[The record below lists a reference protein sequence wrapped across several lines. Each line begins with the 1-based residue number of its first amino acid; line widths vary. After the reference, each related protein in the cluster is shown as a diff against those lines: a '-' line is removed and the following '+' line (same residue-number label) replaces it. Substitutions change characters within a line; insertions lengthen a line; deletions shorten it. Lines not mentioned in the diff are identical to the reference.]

1 MGFAKSPS
9 LPDFRNFGVVL
20 RVVVVAE
27 SLRFS
32 VLLATEPGGLSGAF
46 SGFVLQGVLFEPV
59 LLTVTG
65 FLACVSPALL
75 RRTYRCGVM
84 FVLSVVPLLALA
96 WHAALGWALSAPMG
110 DPFRVVWVALATAG
124 VVLFYFNWRH
134 HRLSPA
140 WAESR
145 LMALQARI
153 QPHFLFNSLNSV
165 LSLVRDEPRRAEE
178 MLHDLSDLL
187 RALLADS
194 RSLVPLQHELTVAR
208 AYVAVEGV
216 RFGPRLRVRW
226 LCDAAPG
233 DALVPPLLL
242 QPLVENAVRHGVEP
256 CVDGA
261 EITVEAY
268 EDGGYLTL
276 FVRNPV
282 PPPGRGI
289 QASNGNHM
297 AMDNIRERLDLHFDA
312 EARFKTYTSSEGEY
326 VVQIRLPVRRVP
338 ASASGGNAVA

>member
-1 MGFAKSPS
+1 MSSPLLPV
-9 LPDFRNFGVVL
+9 LPDFRNLGVVL
-20 RVVVVAE
+20 RVVVLAE
-27 SLRFS
+27 LLRLG
-32 VLLATEPGGLSGAF
+32 VILATEPGWVSVATDF
-46 SGFVLQGVLFEPV
+46 FLQGVLFEPV
-59 LLTVTG
+59 LLSAVAVL
-65 FLACVSPALL
+65 FAASPWL
-75 RRTYRCGVM
+75 RRQPYGRGVLW
-84 FVLSVVPLLALA
+84 VLLTAVLLALA
-96 WHAALGWALSAPMG
+96 WREALGWALSSPMG
-110 DPFRVVWVALATAG
+110 DPLRVAWVAFATAG
-124 VVLFYFNWRH
+124 AVLFYFNWRH

-165 LSLVRDEPRRAEE
+165 LSLVRDEPRRAEA

-226 LCDAAPG
+226 LCDAAPA

-282 PPPGRGI
+282 PPAGQSARP
-289 QASNGNHM
+289 SNGNHM
-297 AMDNIRERLDLHFDA
+297 ATDNIRERLDLHFDA

-326 VVQIRLPVRRVP
+326 VVQIRLPIRRAQ

>member
-1 MGFAKSPS
+1 MPV
-9 LPDFRNFGVVL
+9 LPDFRNLGVVL
-20 RVVVVAE
+20 RVVVLAE
-27 SLRFS
+27 LIRLG
-32 VLLATEPGGLSGAF
+32 VILATEPGWASVATDF
-46 SGFVLQGVLFEPV
+46 FLQGVLFEPV
-59 LLTVTG
+59 LLSVVAVL
-65 FLACVSPALL
+65 FAVSPWLRCKPYGRGVAWVLL
-75 RRTYRCGVM
+75 IA
-84 FVLSVVPLLALA
+84 VVLALA
-96 WHAALGWALSAPMG
+96 WREALGWALSSPMG
-110 DPFRVVWVALATAG
+110 DPVRAAWVAFATASA
-124 VVLFYFNWRH
+124 VLFYFNWRH

-194 RSLVPLQHELTVAR
+194 RSLVPLQHELAVAQ

-256 CVDGA
+256 SVEGA

-276 FVRNPV
+276 FVRNPM
-282 PPPGRGI
+282 PPADQRGPS
-289 QASNGNHM
+289 SNGNHM
-297 AMDNIRERLDLHFDA
+297 AVDNIRERLDLHFDA
-312 EARFKTYTSSEGEY
+312 EAHFKTYTSSEGEY
-326 VVQIRLPVRRVP
+326 VVQIRLPIRH
-338 ASASGGNAVA
+338 ADAGNTGKAAVA

>member
-1 MGFAKSPS
+1 MPV
-9 LPDFRNFGVVL
+9 LPDFRNLGVVL
-20 RVVVVAE
+20 RVVVLAE
-27 SLRFS
+27 LIRLG
-32 VLLATEPGGLSGAF
+32 VILATEPGWASAATDF
-46 SGFVLQGVLFEPV
+46 FLQGVLFEPV
-59 LLTVTG
+59 LLSVVAVL
-65 FLACVSPALL
+65 FAVSPWLRGQPYGRGVAWVLL
-75 RRTYRCGVM
+75 IA
-84 FVLSVVPLLALA
+84 VVLALV
-96 WHAALGWALSAPMG
+96 WREALGWALSAPMG
-110 DPFRVVWVALATAG
+110 DPVRAAWVAFATASA
-124 VVLFYFNWRH
+124 VLFYFNWRH

-194 RSLVPLQHELTVAR
+194 RSLVPLQHELAVAQ

-256 CVDGA
+256 SVEGA

-276 FVRNPV
+276 FVRNPM
-282 PPPGRGI
+282 PPADQRGPS
-289 QASNGNHM
+289 SNGNHM
-297 AMDNIRERLDLHFDA
+297 AVDNIRERLDLHFDA
-312 EARFKTYTSSEGEY
+312 EAHFKTYTSSEGEY
-326 VVQIRLPVRRVP
+326 VVQIRLPIRHAD
-338 ASASGGNAVA
+338 ASKTDKVAVA

>member
-1 MGFAKSPS
+1 MPV
-9 LPDFRNFGVVL
+9 LPDFRNLGVVL
-20 RVVVVAE
+20 RVVVLAE
-27 SLRFS
+27 LIR
-32 VLLATEPGGLSGAF
+32 LGGILATEPGWASVATDF
-46 SGFVLQGVLFEPV
+46 FLQGVLFEPV
-59 LLTVTG
+59 LLSVVAVL
-65 FLACVSPALL
+65 FAVSPWLRCKPYGRGVAWVLL
-75 RRTYRCGVM
+75 IA
-84 FVLSVVPLLALA
+84 VVLALA
-96 WHAALGWALSAPMG
+96 WREALGWALSSPMG
-110 DPFRVVWVALATAG
+110 DPVRAAWVAFATASA
-124 VVLFYFNWRH
+124 VLFYFNWRH

-194 RSLVPLQHELTVAR
+194 RSLVPLQHELAVAQ

-256 CVDGA
+256 SVEGA

-276 FVRNPV
+276 FVRNPM
-282 PPPGRGI
+282 PPADQRGPS
-289 QASNGNHM
+289 SNGNHM
-297 AMDNIRERLDLHFDA
+297 AVDNIRERLDLHFDA
-312 EARFKTYTSSEGEY
+312 EAHFKTYTSSEGEY
-326 VVQIRLPVRRVP
+326 VVQIRLPIRH
-338 ASASGGNAVA
+338 ADAGNTGKAAVA

>member
-1 MGFAKSPS
+1 MPV
-9 LPDFRNFGVVL
+9 LPDFRNLGVVL
-20 RVVVVAE
+20 RVVVLAE
-27 SLRFS
+27 LIRLG
-32 VLLATEPGGLSGAF
+32 VILATESGWASAATDF
-46 SGFVLQGVLFEPV
+46 FLQGVLFEPV
-59 LLTVTG
+59 LLSVVAVL
-65 FLACVSPALL
+65 FAVSPWLRGQPYGRGVAWVLL
-75 RRTYRCGVM
+75 IA
-84 FVLSVVPLLALA
+84 VVLALV
-96 WHAALGWALSAPMG
+96 WREALGWALSAPMG
-110 DPFRVVWVALATAG
+110 DPVRAAWVAFATASA
-124 VVLFYFNWRH
+124 VLFYFNWRH

-194 RSLVPLQHELTVAR
+194 RSLVPLQHELAVAQ

-256 CVDGA
+256 SVEGA

-276 FVRNPV
+276 FVRNPM
-282 PPPGRGI
+282 PPADQRGPS
-289 QASNGNHM
+289 SNGNHM
-297 AMDNIRERLDLHFDA
+297 AVDNIRERLDLHFDA
-312 EARFKTYTSSEGEY
+312 EAHFKTYTSSDGEY
-326 VVQIRLPVRRVP
+326 VVQIRLPIRHAD
-338 ASASGGNAVA
+338 ASKTDKVAVA

>member
-1 MGFAKSPS
+1 MPV
-9 LPDFRNFGVVL
+9 LPDFRNLGVVL
-20 RVVVVAE
+20 RVVVLAE
-27 SLRFS
+27 LIRLG
-32 VLLATEPGGLSGAF
+32 VILATEPGWASAATDF
-46 SGFVLQGVLFEPV
+46 FLQGVLFEPV
-59 LLTVTG
+59 LLSVVAVL
-65 FLACVSPALL
+65 FAVSPWLRGQPYGRGVAWVLL
-75 RRTYRCGVM
+75 IA
-84 FVLSVVPLLALA
+84 VVLALV
-96 WHAALGWALSAPMG
+96 WREALGWALSAPMG
-110 DPFRVVWVALATAG
+110 DPVRAAWVAFATASA
-124 VVLFYFNWRH
+124 VLFYFNWRH

-194 RSLVPLQHELTVAR
+194 RSLVPLQHELAVAQ

-256 CVDGA
+256 SVEGA

-276 FVRNPV
+276 FVRNPM
-282 PPPGRGI
+282 PPADQRGPS
-289 QASNGNHM
+289 SNGNHM
-297 AMDNIRERLDLHFDA
+297 AVDNIRERLDLHFDA
-312 EARFKTYTSSEGEY
+312 EAHFKTYTSSDGEY
-326 VVQIRLPVRRVP
+326 VVQIRLPIRHAD
-338 ASASGGNAVA
+338 ASKTDKVAVA